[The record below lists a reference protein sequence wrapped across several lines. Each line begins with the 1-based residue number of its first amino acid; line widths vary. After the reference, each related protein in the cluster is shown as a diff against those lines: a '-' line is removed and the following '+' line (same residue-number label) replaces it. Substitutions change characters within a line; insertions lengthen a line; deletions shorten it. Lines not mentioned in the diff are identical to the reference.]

1 MICVSI
7 GEKDYNNAIKVA
19 ALYDFAEIRLDL
31 LETVDKKIA
40 EKIFSSHKNL
50 IATYRKK
57 DESDADTKQLSI
69 LKTAIEA
76 GATYVDIDINE
87 SIEFISSVK
96 SICISNN
103 RQSGNKRNTNLIIS
117 YHNYEETPSLDFLD
131 KIIVHAAARG
141 ADVVKIACAVKE
153 TAHIERL
160 LSIPDYYSSIK
171 IAIAGMGE
179 QGGRVR
185 ILSESAGSF
194 FTYASHDMKSCTAE
208 GQLDYKTILE
218 EQKKVV
224 SGW

>member
-7 GEKDYNNAIKVA
+7 GEKDHNNAINVA

-31 LETVDKKIA
+31 LERIDNEIV

-57 DESDADTKQLSI
+57 DGSDTDMKQLSI

-76 GATYVDIDINE
+76 GAAYVDIDINE
-87 SIEFISSVK
+87 SNELISSVK
-96 SICISNN
+96 SICSAT
-103 RQSGNKRNTNLIIS
+103 QQDPGKRSTKLIIS
-117 YHNYEETPSLDFLD
+117 YHDYNETPSLDFLD
-131 KIIVHAAARG
+131 KIIIQAESKG
-141 ADVVKIACAVKE
+141 ADVVKIACTVKKAE
-153 TAHIERL
+153 HVERL
-160 LSIPDYYSSIK
+160 LSIPDYYNSIK
-171 IAIAGMGE
+171 VVIAGMGKH
-179 QGGRVR
+179 GGRVR

>member
-7 GEKDYNNAIKVA
+7 GEKDHNNAINVA

-31 LETVDKKIA
+31 LETVDNKIA

-57 DESDADTKQLSI
+57 HGSNDDAKRLSI

-76 GATYVDIDINE
+76 GAAYVDIDINE
-87 SIEFISSVK
+87 SSEFVSSVK
-96 SICISNN
+96 SVCSAA
-103 RQSGNKRNTNLIIS
+103 RQDSAKRNVNLIIS
-117 YHNYEETPSLDFLD
+117 YHDYEETPSLDILD
-131 KIIVHAAARG
+131 KIIIQAASKG
-141 ADVVKIACAVKE
+141 ADVVKIACTVKKAE
-153 TAHIERL
+153 HVERL
-160 LSIPDYYSSIK
+160 LSIPDYYNSIK
-171 IAIAGMGE
+171 VVIAGMGKH
-179 QGGRVR
+179 GGRVR